1 MSKFIEPSIEEIK
14 LEKLYQD
21 MGLSDA
27 EYNKVCEILG
37 REPNFTEV
45 GIFSVMWSEHCSYK
59 HSKPFLKQFPTTGEH
74 VLMGPG
80 EGAGVVDIGDNQAV
94 VFKVESH
101 NHPSPIEPIK
111 VSRTGVGG
119 IIRDIV
125 SIELD
130 QSIC

>member
-45 GIFSVMWSEHCSYK
+45 GIFGY
-59 HSKPFLKQFPTTGEH
+59 
-74 VLMGPG
+74 
-80 EGAGVVDIGDNQAV
+80 
-94 VFKVESH
+94 VE
-101 NHPSPIEPIK
+101 
-111 VSRTGVGG
+111 
-119 IIRDIV
+119 
-125 SIELD
+125 
-130 QSIC
+130 

>member
-45 GIFSVMWSEHCSYK
+45 GIFSVMWSEHCSY
-59 HSKPFLKQFPTTGEH
+59 
-74 VLMGPG
+74 
-80 EGAGVVDIGDNQAV
+80 
-94 VFKVESH
+94 
-101 NHPSPIEPIK
+101 
-111 VSRTGVGG
+111 
-119 IIRDIV
+119 
-125 SIELD
+125 
-130 QSIC
+130 

>member
-45 GIFSVMWSEHCSYK
+45 GIFSLCGVSTVLISTLN
-59 HSKPFLKQFPTTGEH
+59 HS
-74 VLMGPG
+74 
-80 EGAGVVDIGDNQAV
+80 
-94 VFKVESH
+94 
-101 NHPSPIEPIK
+101 
-111 VSRTGVGG
+111 
-119 IIRDIV
+119 
-125 SIELD
+125 
-130 QSIC
+130 